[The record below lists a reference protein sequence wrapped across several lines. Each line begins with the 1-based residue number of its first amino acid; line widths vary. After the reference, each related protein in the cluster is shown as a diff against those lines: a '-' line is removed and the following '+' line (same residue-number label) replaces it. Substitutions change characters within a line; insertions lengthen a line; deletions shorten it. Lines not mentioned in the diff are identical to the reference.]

1 MRRTDTAVFGAV
13 LGLERYR
20 PGMATW
26 VLGVAALSIAAT
38 AGLAWVLMRVNAS
51 ALERH
56 QRGEGGG
63 GAAAARH
70 DDAGAD
76 AGGDSGGD

>member
-76 AGGDSGGD
+76 AGGDGGGD